1 MAKYTYL
8 PTYLPTYGIYERP
21 HELPENCWKV
31 EIKVFRYCAISH
43 ENKSLSDI
51 FFPWCSF
58 KALTPA

>member
-31 EIKVFRYCAISH
+31 EIKVFPYCAISH

-51 FFPWCSF
+51 FFPW
-58 KALTPA
+58 L